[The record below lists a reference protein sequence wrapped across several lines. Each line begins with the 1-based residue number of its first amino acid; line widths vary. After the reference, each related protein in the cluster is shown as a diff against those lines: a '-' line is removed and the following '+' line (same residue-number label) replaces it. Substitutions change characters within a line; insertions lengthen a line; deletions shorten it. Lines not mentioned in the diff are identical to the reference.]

1 MDVANAKRI
10 GSRERHNEEKKELIT
25 RLKAEGR
32 SQDIASALITFDKGF
47 VPSESSLLA
56 YVEKQDLLEYLIDM
70 QIAQQFAEDNRSL
83 MADIICTAMGW
94 TPCSR
99 WETVHNY
106 IDISN
111 QILRKGS
118 ISLRQG
124 ERALIPVSMK
134 DGALIVK
141 GKGNP
146 DYNYSGPHGAGRL
159 LSRTEAKRSISLKD
173 FEESMK
179 GIYTTSVSED
189 TLDESAFAYKRL
201 EDILPSLEPTAEI
214 EKRLVPVY
222 NFKAGE

>member
-159 LSRTEAKRSISLKD
+159 LSRTEAKRNISLKD

-201 EDILPSLEPTAEI
+201 EDILPSLEPTAKI
-214 EKRLVPVY
+214 DKRLMPVY
-222 NFKAGE
+222 NFKARE

>member
-1 MDVANAKRI
+1 MDVANAERI
-10 GSRERHNEEKKELIT
+10 GSKERHDKEKKELIT

-32 SQDIASALITFDKGF
+32 SQDIASALIAFDQGF
-47 VPSESSLLA
+47 VPSESSALA
-56 YVEKQDLLEYLIDM
+56 YVEKDNLLRYLNDM
-70 QIAQQFAEDNRSL
+70 KIAQWFAQDNRDL
-83 MADIICTAMGW
+83 MTNIICAAMNW
-94 TPCSR
+94 TPVNH

-106 IDISN
+106 IDIGHG
-111 QILRKGS
+111 ILRKGS

-124 ERALIPVSMK
+124 ERALIPISMK
-134 DGALIVK
+134 DGALIVT

>member
-1 MDVANAKRI
+1 
-10 GSRERHNEEKKELIT
+10 
-25 RLKAEGR
+25 
-32 SQDIASALITFDKGF
+32 
-47 VPSESSLLA
+47 
-56 YVEKQDLLEYLIDM
+56 
-70 QIAQQFAEDNRSL
+70 
-83 MADIICTAMGW
+83 
-94 TPCSR
+94 
-99 WETVHNY
+99 
-106 IDISN
+106 
-111 QILRKGS
+111 
-118 ISLRQG
+118 
-124 ERALIPVSMK
+124 MK
-134 DGALIVK
+134 DGALIVT

>member
-1 MDVANAKRI
+1 MAN
-10 GSRERHNEEKKELIT
+10 
-25 RLKAEGR
+25 
-32 SQDIASALITFDKGF
+32 
-47 VPSESSLLA
+47 
-56 YVEKQDLLEYLIDM
+56 
-70 QIAQQFAEDNRSL
+70 
-83 MADIICTAMGW
+83 IICTTMNW
-94 TPCSR
+94 TPRSQ

-106 IDISN
+106 IDTR
-111 QILRKGS
+111 QGILRKGS
-118 ISLRQG
+118 ISLCQG
-124 ERALIPVSMK
+124 ERALISVSMK